1 MESANVLI
9 YSIRS
14 NSLEI
19 KQRRTFIVY
28 IIFCI
33 VRKTIKLVYILLKL
47 VYTVQSKVRKTWV
60 VMKQQS
66 AKTTEAPSIDKSRQL
81 ICMHVDLYRYTKS
94 FLFVV
99 QKEEQTSSNETF
111 GCANG
116 TMNYHCRSVVLIVL
130 YHFYHLSKIRT
141 NYD

>member
-81 ICMHVDLYRYTKS
+81 ICTYYVDLYQELS
-94 FLFVV
+94 F
-99 QKEEQTSSNETF
+99 
-111 GCANG
+111 
-116 TMNYHCRSVVLIVL
+116 CRSKGGADVI
-130 YHFYHLSKIRT
+130 
-141 NYD
+141 